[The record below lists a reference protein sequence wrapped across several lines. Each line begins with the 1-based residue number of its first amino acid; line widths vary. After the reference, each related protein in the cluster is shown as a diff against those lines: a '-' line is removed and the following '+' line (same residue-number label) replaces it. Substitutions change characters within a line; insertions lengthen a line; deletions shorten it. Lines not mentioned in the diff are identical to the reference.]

1 MKNYEIH
8 KLIIC
13 IENKEE
19 LPPQQEWI
27 IARITFHNVMSY
39 ALLSTNINIKKFRYI

>member
-1 MKNYEIH
+1 MFKRGHEASGDDDDNNNNNNNNNNNMKNYEIH

-19 LPPQQEWI
+19 LPPQQE
-27 IARITFHNVMSY
+27 
-39 ALLSTNINIKKFRYI
+39 